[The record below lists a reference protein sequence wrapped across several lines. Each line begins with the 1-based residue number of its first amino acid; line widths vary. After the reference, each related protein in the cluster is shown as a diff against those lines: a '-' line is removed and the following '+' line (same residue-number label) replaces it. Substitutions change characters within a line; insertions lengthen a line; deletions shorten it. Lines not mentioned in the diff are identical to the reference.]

1 MDARVALRI
10 YNMLGQ
16 VIATLVDEVQ
26 NAGYREARRHASR
39 VSSGVYFYK
48 LEALS
53 TTDVKRSFTQVEKMV
68 LMK

>member
-10 YNMLGQ
+10 YNMLAQ
-16 VIATLVDEVQ
+16 VIATPVDEVQ
-26 NAGYREARRHASR
+26 NPGNRVARRDASR